1 MLKENIYYQE
11 EKIYSRSRLIV
22 LIVASFLTIMI
33 YQQTSDDLAIKA
45 LYIAFVLVSLTSI
58 SIAHYFFM
66 LRFPTLLLGV
76 RKALLIFMDL
86 MALTYLIIQFEEHG
100 LFLLPLYI
108 IIVMRNGFSL
118 GIGYFYISIA
128 LAAISWTLL
137 LIYSPYWKEH
147 TDIIATF
154 AVTTLLLPLFYLK
167 YISSVHEKNNELSEV
182 LVTTKHDA
190 NYDTLTGISNRKMYK
205 EYMKKSFKNREPFAL
220 FFIDLNKF
228 KIINDT
234 YGHDIGDKVLQES
247 VRRLNS
253 VIDSEDFIARLGGD
267 EFVIIT
273 KRKKAFLKKFV
284 ENMEDKVIG
293 KYSVD
298 DVTVTISLSIGI
310 SLFPDDSVD
319 EMILSKYADEAM
331 YKAKKNPNTY
341 HHFHNDETLSESKSK
356 NWI

>member
-11 EKIYSRSRLIV
+11 EKVYSRSRLIV
-22 LIVASFLTIMI
+22 LIVASFLSIMI
-33 YQQTSDDLAIKA
+33 YQQTSGELAIKA
-45 LYIAFVLVSLTSI
+45 FSVALVLVSLTAI
-58 SIAHYFFM
+58 SIAQYFFM
-66 LRFPTLLLGV
+66 LRFPTALLSV
-76 RKALLIFMDL
+76 RKSLLIFMDL
-86 MALTYLIIQFEEHG
+86 IALTYLIVQFEEHG

-118 GIGYFYISIA
+118 GIKYFYISIF
-128 LAAISWTLL
+128 LAIISWGLL
-137 LIYSPYWKEH
+137 LIYSSYWREH

-182 LVTTKHDA
+182 LVTTEHDA

-205 EYMKKSFKNREPFAL
+205 EYMKQSFKDREPFAL

-234 YGHDIGDKVLQES
+234 YGHDVGDMVLQES

-253 VIDSEDFIARLGGD
+253 VIDKEDFIARLGGD

-284 ENMEDKVIG
+284 EHMEERVIG
-293 KYSVD
+293 KFKVD
-298 DVTVTISLSIGI
+298 DETVNISLSTGI

-319 EMILSKYADEAM
+319 EMMLSKYADDAM
-331 YKAKKNPNTY
+331 YKAKKNPDAY
-341 HHFHNDETLSESKSK
+341 HQFHSEETLSESKSK